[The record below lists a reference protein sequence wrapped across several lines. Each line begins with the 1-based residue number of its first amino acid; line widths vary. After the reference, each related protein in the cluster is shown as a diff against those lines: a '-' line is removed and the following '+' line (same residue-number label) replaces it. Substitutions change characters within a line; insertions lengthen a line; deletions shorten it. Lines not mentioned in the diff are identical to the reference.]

1 MANEIESRYDSI
13 MDGIG
18 AWASYFREN
27 PNRFVIDHWG
37 IKLKRFQEINLCEM
51 LSAPSVFFLGCRGIS
66 KTWSTALFASV
77 KCTLYPGTNCVV
89 VSATRKQAGELVGKI
104 EKDFMKYPMF
114 ALEIE
119 DIKRSQYDTTVKFR
133 NGSQIVVATAGESSR
148 GLRANCLILDEARL
162 IKKSVIDDI
171 LKKTLTTPRQAGYM
185 ESEEYA
191 DIPLEPNQI
200 IYLTSGWYQSHW
212 CYTLFRDYAAAMIY
226 GKPFYAAALPYQL
239 SIKEKLLD
247 RNQVESDMM
256 SSDFNEISWIMEMCA
271 EFWSG
276 ADGAIYSYEDIAPAR
291 RIKYAFFP
299 SKIAGLISDK
309 RVRIPAKM
317 HNEIR
322 IVSADIALMQST
334 GKAGNNDATSVIVN
348 QMLLSDKARST
359 KKIVYAEN
367 FEGLRTEEQAL
378 EIRRLIADYDADYAV
393 VDGRGIGLPIVD
405 ALMADMY
412 DPDTG
417 ETYCALGCINND
429 EIHKRCKVKNAPKKL
444 WVVMGNPDFNSQCAL
459 GLREEFRQGNIQLL
473 NDEEDCET
481 DFSSLTGYSR
491 LSVEDKYKMKAAYIN
506 TSLLIHELINLETE
520 IKGNFVRVKEKSG
533 MRKDRYSSLSYN
545 IYVSK
550 LIEKDYATDKNR
562 KDMSDLIMQFRQPEI
577 RKKH

>member
-1 MANEIESRYDSI
+1 M
-13 MDGIG
+13 
-18 AWASYFREN
+18 
-27 PNRFVIDHWG
+27 
-37 IKLKRFQEINLCEM
+37 
-51 LSAPSVFFLGCRGIS
+51 LGCRGIS
-66 KTWSTALFASV
+66 KTWSTALLASV
-77 KCTLYPGTNCVV
+77 KCTLYPGTSCVV

-119 DIKRSQYDTTVKFR
+119 EIKRSQYDTTVKFR
-133 NGSQIVVATAGESSR
+133 NGSQIVVATAGESAR
-148 GLRANCLILDEARL
+148 GLRANFLILDEARL

-185 ESEEYA
+185 DLDEYS
-191 DIPLEPNQI
+191 DMPLEPNQI
-200 IYLTSGWYQSHW
+200 VYLTSGWYQSHW
-212 CYTLFRDYAAAMIY
+212 CYTLFRDYAAAMIA
-226 GKPFYAAALPYQL
+226 GKPFYAIALPYQL

-299 SKIAGLISDK
+299 SKISSLISDK
-309 RVRIPAKM
+309 RIRIPAKM
-317 HNEIR
+317 HNEVR
-322 IVSADIALMQST
+322 ILSSDIALMQSS
-334 GKAGNNDATSVIVN
+334 GKAGNNDASSVVIN
-348 QMLLSDKARST
+348 QMLLNDNGRST
-359 KKIVYAEN
+359 KKIVYTQN
-367 FEGLRTEEQAL
+367 FEGLRVEEQAL
-378 EIRRLIADYDADYAV
+378 EIRRLIADYDTDYAV
-393 VDGRGIGLPIVD
+393 IDGRGIGLPVVD
-405 ALMADMY
+405 LLMADMY
-412 DPDTG
+412 DPDSG
-417 ETYCALGCINND
+417 ETYCALGCINNE

-444 WVVMGNPDFNSQCAL
+444 WVVMGTQDFNSQCAL

-473 NDEEDCET
+473 SDEEDFDEAFGT
-481 DFSSLTGYSR
+481 LTGFSK
-491 LSVEDKYKMKAAYIN
+491 LSTDDKYKMKAAYIN

-545 IYVSK
+545 VYVSK
-550 LIEKDYATDKNR
+550 IIEKDYAIDKQQ
-562 KDMSDLIMQFRQPEI
+562 KDMSELIMQFRQPEI
-577 RKKH
+577 RKRY